1 MLLSVFWVKQLSLDF
16 YKWNKKAFLV
26 ACLEVNMA
34 LLNYFLRKKEN
45 QVTTAS
51 KAKER
56 LQIIVAHERNSRNKQ
71 PDYLPQLTEDILQVL
86 RKYIQVSDKSL
97 SINLDNKDGELSVL
111 ELNIELYDESN
122 TD

>member
-1 MLLSVFWVKQLSLDF
+1 
-16 YKWNKKAFLV
+16 
-26 ACLEVNMA
+26 MA
-34 LLNYFLRKKEN
+34 LLDYFTRKKEK

-86 RKYIQVSDKSL
+86 RKYIKVSDESF
-97 SINLDNKDGELSVL
+97 SINLDKKDGDLNVL
-111 ELNIELYDESN
+111 ELNIELHDEHSI
-122 TD
+122 DVEAK

>member
-1 MLLSVFWVKQLSLDF
+1 
-16 YKWNKKAFLV
+16 
-26 ACLEVNMA
+26 MA

-71 PDYLPQLTEDILQVL
+71 PDYLPKLTEDILQVL

>member
-1 MLLSVFWVKQLSLDF
+1 
-16 YKWNKKAFLV
+16 
-26 ACLEVNMA
+26 MA
-34 LLNYFLRKKEN
+34 LLDYFTRKKEK

-86 RKYIQVSDKSL
+86 RKYIKVSDESF
-97 SINLDNKDGELSVL
+97 SINLDKKDGDLNVL
-111 ELNIELYDESN
+111 ELNIELHDEHS

>member
-1 MLLSVFWVKQLSLDF
+1 
-16 YKWNKKAFLV
+16 
-26 ACLEVNMA
+26 MA
-34 LLNYFLRKKEN
+34 LLDYFTRKKEK

-86 RKYIQVSDKSL
+86 RKYIKVSDESF
-97 SINLDNKDGELSVL
+97 SINLDKKDGDLNVL
-111 ELNIELYDESN
+111 ELNIELHDDQN
-122 TD
+122 AD

>member
-1 MLLSVFWVKQLSLDF
+1 
-16 YKWNKKAFLV
+16 
-26 ACLEVNMA
+26 MA
-34 LLNYFLRKKEN
+34 LLDYILRKKEK

-86 RKYIQVSDKSL
+86 RKYIQVSDETF
-97 SINLDNKDGELSVL
+97 SINLDKKDGDLNVL
-111 ELNIELYDESN
+111 ELNIELHDEQN
-122 TD
+122 KDN

>member
-1 MLLSVFWVKQLSLDF
+1 
-16 YKWNKKAFLV
+16 
-26 ACLEVNMA
+26 MA
-34 LLNYFLRKKEN
+34 LFDYFLRKKEQ

-97 SINLDNKDGELSVL
+97 SINLDSKDGELSVL
-111 ELNIELYDESN
+111 ELNIELYDENN
-122 TD
+122 TE

>member
-1 MLLSVFWVKQLSLDF
+1 
-16 YKWNKKAFLV
+16 
-26 ACLEVNMA
+26 MA
-34 LLNYFLRKKEN
+34 LLDYFLRKKEK

-86 RKYIQVSDKSL
+86 RKYIKVSDESF
-97 SINLDNKDGELSVL
+97 SINLDKKDGDLNVL
-111 ELNIELYDESN
+111 ELNIELHDEQSTN
-122 TD
+122 